1 MNSDQGPAAPLGAAA
16 HGALTPDKPAL
27 LLGADGPTLTYGA
40 LAERSTRLAEAFLR
54 LGVPSDGTGAVAAMV
69 SNGFAFFETAA
80 AACRAEA
87 RFLPVNWHLKSDE
100 LAWILADSGAQV
112 LVADA
117 ALKDY
122 VDVAVR
128 QAPGCQVLLVDD
140 TYEDAIAD
148 ADGAP
153 ARRGWDAPAFIFYTS
168 GTTGRPKG
176 VVHGGL
182 NPERMAIAQQGL
194 MALWGFTPDD
204 VHLLAGPAYHAGPGG
219 YAFTTLFAGG
229 TVAVMQAWD
238 PLDALRTIEA
248 RRATTSFMTPAHFI
262 RLLEVPEA
270 ERAARDLSSLRLII
284 HAGAPCPIPVK
295 RRIIEALPATEVWEL
310 YGASEGGATRVSPA
324 EWLDRPGTVGK
335 PWPGVEVRVLDGDG
349 QPLPTGEEGVIYIR
363 PAGGATFHYHRD
375 EAKTAAAWLDGAF
388 TVGDVGRLDEDG
400 YLFITDRVADM
411 VLRDGV
417 NVYPREIEEAL
428 YAHPAIV
435 DCAVFGVPDDR
446 HGEVLVAVVVAR
458 ADVTADELAAHV
470 RARLADF
477 KCPERFELVDELPRD
492 PNGKVLK
499 RALRAERANR
509 TVSGA
514 VDTSSLT

>member
-1 MNSDQGPAAPLGAAA
+1 MSDPVGMATHAER
-16 HGALTPDKPAL
+16 TPDKPAL
-27 LLGADGPTLTYGA
+27 VLGADGPALTYGA
-40 LAERSTRLAEAFLR
+40 LAERTTRLADAFVR
-54 LGVPSDGTGAVAAMV
+54 LGVPTDGTGAVAAMV

-117 ALKDY
+117 SLKEY
-122 VDVAVR
+122 VDVAVE
-128 QAPGCQVLLVDD
+128 QAPACKVLLVRDAFEEGSYD
-140 TYEDAIAD
+140 DAIAA

-153 ARRGWDAPAFIFYTS
+153 ERRGWDAPAFIFYTS

-182 NPERMAIAQQGL
+182 NPERMAMAQQGL

-229 TVAVMQAWD
+229 TVAVMPSWD
-238 PLDALRTIEA
+238 ARDALRTIES
-248 RRATTSFMTPAHFI
+248 RHATTTFMTPAHFI
-262 RLLEVPEA
+262 RLLEVPDA
-270 ERAARDLSSLRLII
+270 ERAARDLSSLRLVI
-284 HAGAPCPIPVK
+284 HGGAPCPTTVK
-295 RRIIEALPATEVWEL
+295 HRIIEALPATEIWEL

-324 EWLDRPGTVGK
+324 EWLERPGTVGK
-335 PWPGVEVRVLDGDG
+335 PWPGVEVVVVDSDGEPVPVG
-349 QPLPTGEEGVIYIR
+349 QEGVIYIR

-375 EAKTAAAWLDGAF
+375 DEKTAAAWRDGAF
-388 TVGDVGRLDEDG
+388 TVGDVGRLDADG
-400 YLFITDRVADM
+400 YLSITDRVADM

-417 NVYPREIEEAL
+417 NVYPREVEEVL
-428 YAHPAIV
+428 HEHPAVV
-435 DCAVFGVPDDR
+435 DCAVFGVPDER
-446 HGEVLVAVVVAR
+446 HGEVLVAVVELR
-458 ADVTADELAAHV
+458 APVGPDELAAHV

-477 KCPERFELVDELPRD
+477 KCPSQFEVVDELPRD

-499 RALRAERANR
+499 RLLRARRAIR
-509 TVSGA
+509 TVPGA
-514 VDTSSLT
+514 VDTSSLA

>member
-1 MNSDQGPAAPLGAAA
+1 M
-16 HGALTPDKPAL
+16 
-27 LLGADGPTLTYGA
+27 
-40 LAERSTRLAEAFLR
+40 
-54 LGVPSDGTGAVAAMV
+54 VP
-69 SNGFAFFETAA
+69 NGFAFFETAA

-117 ALKDY
+117 SLAEF

-128 QAPGCQVLLVDD
+128 QAPACKVLLVGD
-140 TYEDAIAD
+140 TYEAAITE

-182 NPERMAIAQQGL
+182 NPERMALAHQGL
-194 MALWGFTPDD
+194 MALWGINADD

-229 TVAVMQAWD
+229 TVAVMPSWD
-238 PLDALRTIEA
+238 AREALRTIEQRA
-248 RRATTSFMTPAHFI
+248 ATTTFMTPAHFI
-262 RLLEVPEA
+262 RLLEVPDDV
-270 ERAARDLSSLRLII
+270 RAGHDLSSLRLVI
-284 HAGAPCPIPVK
+284 HGGAPCPTTVK
-295 RRIIEALPATEVWEL
+295 RRIIEALPSTEIWEL
-310 YGASEGGATRVSPA
+310 YGASEGGATRVSPD
-324 EWLDRPGTVGK
+324 EWLARPGTVGK
-335 PWPGVEVRVLDGDG
+335 PWPGVEVRIIGDDGE
-349 QPLPTGEEGVIYIR
+349 PAPTGSEGVIYIR
-363 PAGGATFHYHRD
+363 PATGSTFHYHRD
-375 EAKTAAAWLDGAF
+375 DAKTQAAWRDGAF

-400 YLFITDRVADM
+400 YLYITDRVADM

-417 NVYPREIEEAL
+417 NVYPREIEEVLHLHHAV
-428 YAHPAIV
+428 V
-435 DCAVFGVPDDR
+435 DCAVFGVPDER
-446 HGEVLVAVVVAR
+446 HGESIVAVVEAR
-458 ADVTADELAAHV
+458 EPVSADDLASHV

-477 KCPERFELVDELPRD
+477 KCPARFELVDELPRD

-499 RALRAERANR
+499 RLLRGEWANR
-509 TVSGA
+509 TAHGA
-514 VDTSSLT
+514 ADTPSVT

>member
-1 MNSDQGPAAPLGAAA
+1 MTDTVGMATHAER
-16 HGALTPDKPAL
+16 TPDKPAL
-27 LLGADGPTLTYGA
+27 VLGADGPALSYGA
-40 LAERSTRLAEAFLR
+40 LAERSTRLAEVFVR

-117 ALKDY
+117 ALKEY
-122 VDVAVR
+122 VDVAVQ
-128 QAPGCQVLLVDD
+128 QAPACKVLLIGE
-140 TYEDAIAD
+140 TYEDAIAA
-148 ADGAP
+148 ADRAP

-182 NPERMAIAQQGL
+182 NPERMALAQQGL
-194 MALWGFTPDD
+194 MALWGFTADD
-204 VHLLAGPAYHAGPGG
+204 VHLLAGPAYHA
-219 YAFTTLFAGG
+219 AGR
-229 TVAVMQAWD
+229 VRVH
-238 PLDALRTIEA
+238 DALRRRHGRGDAELGSA
-248 RRATTSFMTPAHFI
+248 RCVAHHRGAPRDHDVHDAGALHPPARGARGRAGGPRPLEPPAHHP
-262 RLLEVPEA
+262 RRSPVP
-270 ERAARDLSSLRLII
+270 D
-284 HAGAPCPIPVK
+284 PVK

-324 EWLDRPGTVGK
+324 EWLARPGTVGK

-411 VLRDGV
+411 VMRDGV
-417 NVYPREIEEAL
+417 NVYPREIEEVL
-428 YAHPAIV
+428 YAHPAVV
-435 DCAVFGVPDDR
+435 DCAVFGVPDER
-446 HGEVLVAVVVAR
+446 HGEVLVAVVEAR
-458 ADVTADELAAHV
+458 HG
-470 RARLADF
+470 RH
-477 KCPERFELVDELPRD
+477 
-492 PNGKVLK
+492 G
-499 RALRAERANR
+499 
-509 TVSGA
+509 
-514 VDTSSLT
+514 